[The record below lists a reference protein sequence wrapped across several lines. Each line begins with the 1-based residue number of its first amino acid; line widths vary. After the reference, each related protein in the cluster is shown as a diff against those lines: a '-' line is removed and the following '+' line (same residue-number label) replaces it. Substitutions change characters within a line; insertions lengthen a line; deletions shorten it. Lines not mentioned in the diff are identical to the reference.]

1 MRVIDLGGRG
11 REDYDGGVY
20 DRRGGRSR
28 RSDGTYMGY
37 GGDIYGH
44 HGREDMER
52 REMELERRERE
63 LDRREREMGMSPRAY
78 REDEMRRRGW
88 FGERDIRDDMDY
100 SDPYPYGRGGCYY

>member
-1 MRVIDLGGRG
+1 MGGRG
-11 REDYDGGVY
+11 YDEEIY
-20 DRRGGRSR
+20 DRRGGGRGRSR

-37 GGDIYGH
+37 DGGVYDHYGK
-44 HGREDMER
+44 EDMER

-63 LDRREREMGMSPRAY
+63 LDRREREMAMMGRGS

-100 SDPYPYGRGGCYY
+100 SDPYPYARGGRYY